1 MKTSIFLRSAARFAS
16 TLMLIGLCALSVLA
30 QQGTST
36 VRGTV
41 KDPQGNV
48 VSGATVKLISLA
60 TNAER
65 TTTTSGDGLYS
76 FEAVQV
82 GDYKVE
88 VEAANFKKGIVT
100 DIHALVSSPVSVDVQ
115 LEIGSLAETVT
126 VTAGAAE
133 VLVNRD
139 DGTLGNTFV
148 RKHITELPLEGR
160 NVTNLLSLQ
169 PGA

>member
-1 MKTSIFLRSAARFAS
+1 MKSKNLLRDFVRGSS
-16 TLMLIGLCALSVLA
+16 TLVLLLLFAVVALA

-65 TTTTSGDGLYS
+65 TTTTTGEGLYS
-76 FEAVQV
+76 FEAIQV
-82 GDYKVE
+82 GDYKIE
-88 VEAANFKKGIVT
+88 VEAPNFKKAVVT
-100 DIHALVSSPVSVDVQ
+100 DIHALVASSVSVDVQ
-115 LEIGSLAETVT
+115 LEVGNIAETVT
-126 VTAGAAE
+126 VTAGGSE

-148 RKHITELPLEGR
+148 SK
-160 NVTNLLSLQ
+160 
-169 PGA
+169 